1 MLGSFEQHREGK
13 ETTVVVEAEGG
24 RPWSEAV
31 LASASSATAG

>member
-13 ETTVVVEAEGG
+13 ETTVVAEGG
-24 RPWSEAV
+24 PGARAV